1 VQDRTD
7 HTFQPTD
14 PAPWLLGPA
23 EINAIRADGALID
36 RLARGELP
44 DANDPD
50 PIAAAL
56 AAWLVAV
63 ETGGAR

>member
-1 VQDRTD
+1 MD
-7 HTFQPTD
+7 PTRPVPTT

-23 EINAIRADGALID
+23 DINAIRADDNLLD

-56 AAWLVAV
+56 AAWLGSITA
-63 ETGGAR
+63 GGAR